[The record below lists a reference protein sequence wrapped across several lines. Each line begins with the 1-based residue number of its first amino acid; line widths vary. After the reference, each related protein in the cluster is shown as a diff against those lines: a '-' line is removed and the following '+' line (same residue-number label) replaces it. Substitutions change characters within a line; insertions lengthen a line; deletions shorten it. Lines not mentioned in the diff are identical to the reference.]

1 MYMLALQ
8 RYNFNVIY
16 KPGKELIVA
25 DALSRACTQTSGNDD
40 LDINDEICVV
50 TQPNISDEYWE
61 KIREYTK
68 NDDELQKLSNVFLQG
83 WPINKKILHNSV
95 RPYVKFK
102 SELTVENGIIFKSN
116 RCIISTK
123 LRKTILEKIHYSHS

>member
-1 MYMLALQ
+1 MLALQ

-61 KIREYTK
+61 KIWEYTK

-83 WPINKKILHNSV
+83 WPFNKKILHNSV

-102 SELTVENGIIFKSN
+102 S
-116 RCIISTK
+116 
-123 LRKTILEKIHYSHS
+123 

>member
-68 NDDELQKLSNVFLQG
+68 NDDELSNYQMFSYRG
-83 WPINKKILHNSV
+83 GPSIKK
-95 RPYVKFK
+95 F
-102 SELTVENGIIFKSN
+102 
-116 RCIISTK
+116 CIIRSD
-123 LRKTILEKIHYSHS
+123 HM